1 MTDDLLDSSND
12 EVQEVPKTPNKK
24 RSRKKVIFAA
34 VAVVI
39 VAALAIGAGVAYAQE
54 QERLRQIEAHD
65 ADVHAVYDG
74 YKAELD
80 GLDASYSADTER
92 GILFAALDDADAFKG
107 KVEADKERF
116 ALYDGSLYQYDDL
129 LSEADK
135 YADAFKGYVV
145 ASYQKQ
151 LDGLLIADVN
161 AEGITKEQLAENAAA
176 LQALA
181 DEVQA
186 DAQKRDVWESD
197 DAKAA
202 FTAKIAEAVAAD
214 NAKIAEIEEAER
226 KAAEEAE
233 AARIA
238 AEQAAAAAAQQ
249 QAYNNYNSD
258 NYSGGGSGYS
268 GGYSGSSSGGG
279 GSSSGS
285 GQQGGW
291 HIDMSNPIVH
301 GWWDAEGNYHEGS
314 DY

>member
-1 MTDDLLDSSND
+1 MTDDLLDSPND
-12 EVQEVPKTPNKK
+12 EVQEVPETPGKK
-24 RSRKKVIFAA
+24 HSRKKVIFAA

-39 VAALAIGAGVAYAQE
+39 VAALAVGAGVAYVQE
-54 QERLRQIEAHD
+54 KERLRQIEEHD
-65 ADVHAVYDG
+65 AEVHAVYDG

-92 GILFAALDDADAFKG
+92 DTLFAALDEADAFK
-107 KVEADKERF
+107 KKAEADKERF
-116 ALYDGSLYQYDDL
+116 ALHDGSLYKYDDL
-129 LSEADK
+129 LSAADE
-135 YADAFKGYVV
+135 YADAFKGYAV

-151 LDGLLIADVN
+151 LDGLLISDVS

-181 DEVQA
+181 DEVEA

-202 FTAKIAEAVAAD
+202 FTAKIADAVAAD

-238 AEQAAAAAAQQ
+238 AEQAAAQAAQ
-249 QAYNNYNSD
+249 S
-258 NYSGGGSGYS
+258 YSSGYS
-268 GGYSGSSSGGG
+268 SGYSNNSGGYDSGSSGSSSNSGGD
-279 GSSSGS
+279 SSNV
-285 GQQGGW
+285 GW
-291 HIDMSNPIVH
+291 WYIDVGNSTSL
-301 GWWDAEGNYHEGS
+301 GWWDYDGNYHEGPGPNA
-314 DY
+314 

>member
-12 EVQEVPKTPNKK
+12 EVQEVPETPGKK

-65 ADVHAVYDG
+65 AEVHAIYDG
-74 YKAELD
+74 HKAELD

-92 GILFAALDDADAFKG
+92 GTLFAALDDADAFKG

-116 ALYDGSLYQYDDL
+116 ALHDGSLYNYDDL

-135 YADAFKGYVV
+135 YADAFKGFVV

-181 DEVQA
+181 DEAEA

-202 FTAKIAEAVAAD
+202 FTSKIAEAVAAD
-214 NAKIAEIEEAER
+214 NAKVAEIEEAER

-238 AEQAAAAAAQQ
+238 AEQAAAQAAQ
-249 QAYNNYNSD
+249 S
-258 NYSGGGSGYS
+258 YSSGYS
-268 GGYSGSSSGGG
+268 SGYSNNSGGYDSGNSGSSSNGGG
-279 GSSSGS
+279 DSSTGS
-285 GQQGGW
+285 W
-291 HIDMSNPIVH
+291 WYIDMSNSTSL
-301 GWWDAEGNYHEGS
+301 GWWDYDGNYHEGPGPNA
-314 DY
+314 